1 MFSGR
6 PLNSFLWAA
15 LCFQANMI
23 NTNATDVGGGIA

>member
-6 PLNSFLWAA
+6 PLNSFLSPA

-23 NTNATDVGGGIA
+23 NTNVTDMGGGVA